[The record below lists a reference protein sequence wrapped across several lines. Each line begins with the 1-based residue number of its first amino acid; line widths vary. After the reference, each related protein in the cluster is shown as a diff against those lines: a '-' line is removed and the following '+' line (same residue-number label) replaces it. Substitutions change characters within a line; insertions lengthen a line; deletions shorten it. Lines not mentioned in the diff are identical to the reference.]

1 MRLLVLAA
9 LLPLALSAGARTAAA
24 QGRAVPGSVLL
35 LQVRDEQG
43 RPLSDAQVVV
53 GGVNKTGRSDA
64 TGEAFVNAIP
74 AGNRLLEVRRPGY
87 GMVRLAADFAGADTV
102 RREVRLTPQPVELEG
117 IVATS
122 WGRSM
127 RLRRNGFYDRQR
139 GGMGAYMTADRIELL
154 HPLRTVDIF
163 RYMRGFIVRQT
174 SAGPVVVGTRGTGLG
189 NRDCIPTVYLDG
201 MAMVSHNAKD
211 QHDAI
216 DMIRPD
222 DILAVEA
229 YAGPASIPAE
239 YNPLGSACGVILVWT
254 RGGSTT

>member
-1 MRLLVLAA
+1 MRLIVLAA
-9 LLPLALSAGARTAAA
+9 LIPLALSAGARAAAA
-24 QGRAVPGSVLL
+24 QARAPGSVLL

-43 RPLSDAQVVV
+43 RPLPDAQVVV
-53 GGVNKTGRSDA
+53 GGVNRTGRSDA
-64 TGEAFVNAIP
+64 TGEAFVNQIP
-74 AGNRLLEVRRPGY
+74 AGNRLLEVRRQGY

-102 RREVRLTPQPVELEG
+102 RRQVALTPQPVELEG

-139 GGMGAYMTADRIELL
+139 AGMGAYMTADRIELL

-163 RYMRGFIVRQT
+163 RYMRGFLVRQT
-174 SAGPVVVGTRGTGLG
+174 PAGPIVVGTRGSGLG

-201 MAMVSHNAKD
+201 MAMASHNTKD

-229 YAGPASIPAE
+229 YAGPASIPAQ

-254 RGGSTT
+254 RGGSST

>member
-1 MRLLVLAA
+1 MRLIALAA
-9 LLPLALSAGARTAAA
+9 LIPLALSSGALPAAA
-24 QGRAVPGSVLL
+24 QVRPPGSVLL

-43 RPLSDAQVVV
+43 RPLPDAQVVV
-53 GGVNKTGRSDA
+53 GGVNRTGRSDA
-64 TGEAFVNAIP
+64 TGEAFVNQIP
-74 AGNRLLEVRRPGY
+74 AGNRLLEVRRQGY
-87 GMVRLAADFAGADTV
+87 GMMRLAADFAGADTV

-117 IVATS
+117 VVATS

-139 GGMGAYMTADRIELL
+139 TGMGAYMTADRIELL

-163 RYMRGFIVRQT
+163 RYMRGFRVRQT
-174 SAGPVVVGTRGTGLG
+174 ASGPVVVGTRGTGL
-189 NRDCIPTVYLDG
+189 RSLDCIPTVYLDG
-201 MAMVSHNAKD
+201 MAMASHNARN

-229 YAGPASIPAE
+229 YAGPASIPPE

-254 RGGSTT
+254 RGGSST